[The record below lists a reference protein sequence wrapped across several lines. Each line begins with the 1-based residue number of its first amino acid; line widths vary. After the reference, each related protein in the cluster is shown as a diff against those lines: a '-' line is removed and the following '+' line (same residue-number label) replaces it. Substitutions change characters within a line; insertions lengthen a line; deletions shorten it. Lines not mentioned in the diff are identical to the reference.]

1 MPEPIRVKKTAA
13 PVVLSESTKVVLIAA
28 FTFAA
33 AQFIH
38 SEVALAAVIP
48 AGGILAT
55 WVWGLWHRIR
65 TWGALRFLASIVH
78 DDLAVVGKP
87 K

>member
-1 MPEPIRVKKTAA
+1 MPETITVKATAT

-55 WVWGLWHRIR
+55 WGWGLWHRVR
-65 TWGALRFLASIVH
+65 TWGALRFLAHQVP
-78 DDLAVVGKP
+78 DEVAVVGKP